1 MTHDEFSPQALRDP
15 RIETELFPKLRKV
28 CATRLG
34 NILQRVYSRTDEALY
49 ELSQKDETSFGS
61 QNLEGLRM
69 LRSLINPLEQ
79 AYLHHFEAGFD
90 ALQRRFDADAAIPS
104 DLTLVQMEEME
115 DLVASE
121 LIADA
126 MVRAF
131 APGLDMIDR
140 RLARLVAQQTLPPGQ
155 NPISASSIAHGL
167 RVGLEK
173 LVLGANVRVLLFK
186 NYERELIDQLGP
198 MLDEVNTVLAA
209 AGILPEL
216 GLPRPAPRPPA
227 PRPPMSPS
235 GSAVAGGD
243 VTPAFPEGMMQAAE
257 EDKALF
263 DALVNMLHG
272 WRPQQQSAGGGHGQ
286 GGGGS
291 DGTGSQ
297 TPDANR
303 RAMAKDEMISVLS
316 LMQPQVPAAVQ
327 SAMNHPE
334 TSLSLLLKQEMLSG
348 ASRIGL
354 DRDDIKMSRDDEDA
368 VDLVGMLFDVLFDE
382 RDFEAQARTLISRL
396 VVPYVK
402 AAVMDR
408 RLFQY
413 KTHPARRL
421 LNSLS
426 EAVEGNKGE
435 GPQER
440 ELLQKAEHTVDRLLA
455 EFNEDI
461 AIFETLEQELRSF
474 LEQHRR
480 RIELAE
486 RRATEAQ
493 RGQER
498 LEQART
504 LASSELSSRV
514 ENVIVPDALTDFL
527 SRIWSHHLSMIAL
540 REGPESVSWN
550 AALGVADS
558 LIGLL
563 PREGHAPPAVATTIA
578 GIRDPLETV
587 LASSGI
593 AGESANETIRVLSSS
608 LEIAQKIAPVRPAAP
623 KPESAPVEALHAN
636 LGQQVP
642 ATDGPAQANTV
653 PFLSV
658 AADKDRLDYNDEDI
672 ALLRG
677 LKIGAWIDLAGEDEK
692 LHPAKLSW
700 VSPISSRLM
709 FVNRRGVRVLV
720 ASIEEL
726 AAMKKVG
733 RLAVREQDQVFD
745 QAMHRV
751 MGRLQSGEAG

>member
-1 MTHDEFSPQALRDP
+1 MTHNEFLPQVMSDS
-15 RIETELFPKLRKV
+15 RIESELFPKLRKT
-28 CATRLG
+28 CATRMNDL
-34 NILQRVYSRTDEALY
+34 LRRVIQRTDDTLY

-61 QNLEGLRM
+61 KNLEGLRT
-69 LRSLINPLEQ
+69 LRALTNPIEQ
-79 AYLHHFEAGFD
+79 AFLGHFQSAFNG
-90 ALQRRFDADAAIPS
+90 LQRRLQSDTSLPS
-104 DLTLVQMEEME
+104 DLSLVEIEEME

-121 LIADA
+121 LIAEA
-126 MVRAF
+126 LVRAYG
-131 APGLDMIDR
+131 PGLDMIER
-140 RLARLVAQQTLPPGQ
+140 RFARLAGVQALPPSQ
-155 NPISASSIAHGL
+155 NPISSAVIANAMRVSLHGQAL
-167 RVGLEK
+167 
-173 LVLGANVRVLLFK
+173 LGANVRVLLFK
-186 NYERELIDQLGP
+186 NYERELVDDLGL
-198 MLDEVNTVLAA
+198 MLDEINTLLVA

-216 GLPRPAPRPPA
+216 GAPKPKPAPKPRPVPQDANQA
-227 PRPPMSPS
+227 D
-235 GSAVAGGD
+235 AEAD
-243 VTPAFPEGMMQAAE
+243 VRPAFPEMAHGPG

-263 DALVNMLHG
+263 DALCNLLQG
-272 WRPQQQSAGGGHGQ
+272 WRPSH
-286 GGGGS
+286 GGGS
-291 DGTGSQ
+291 GGYSGSGAGSGEPGVDDG
-297 TPDANR
+297 R
-303 RAMAKDEMISVLS
+303 RPMAMGEMVSILS
-316 LMQPQVPAAVQ
+316 LLQPQVPDAVTR
-327 SAMNHPE
+327 AMDHPE
-334 TSLSLLLKQEMLSG
+334 TSLAVLLKNEMLNG

-354 DRDDIKMSRDDEDA
+354 PKEAVKISRDDEDA

-504 LASSELSSRV
+504 LAASELARRV
-514 ENVIVPDALTDFL
+514 ENVVVPDALNDFM

-563 PREGHAPPAVATTIA
+563 PHEGQPKPPAVAPTMA
-578 GIRDPLETV
+578 GIREPLETV
-587 LASSGI
+587 LSSSGI
-593 AGESANETIRVLSSS
+593 TGESAHENIRLLAAS
-608 LEIAQKIAPVRPAAP
+608 LEMAQKIAPVVARPSIVKVEPVAADP
-623 KPESAPVEALHAN
+623 SH
-636 LGQQVP
+636 
-642 ATDGPAQANTV
+642 DGPAQANTT
-653 PFLSV
+653 PFLTV
-658 AADKDRLDYNDEDI
+658 ASDKDLLDFNAEDL
-672 ALLRG
+672 AVLRG
-677 LKIGAWIDLAGEDEK
+677 LKIGAWIDLAGEDDK

-720 ASIEEL
+720 ASVEEL
-726 AAMKKVG
+726 AAMKKQG
-733 RLAVREQDQVFD
+733 KLAVREQEQVFD
-745 QAMHRV
+745 QALHRV
-751 MGRLQSGEAG
+751 MGRLQSDAG

>member
-1 MTHDEFSPQALRDP
+1 MTHDDFAPQAMRDS
-15 RIETELFPKLRKV
+15 RIDSELFPKLRKA

-34 NILQRVYSRTDEALY
+34 NILQRVYSRTDEQLY
-49 ELSQKDETSFGS
+49 EASQKDETSFGS

-79 AYLHHFEAGFD
+79 AYLRHFEVAFD
-90 ALQRRFDADAAIPS
+90 GLQRRVDADALLPS
-104 DLTLVQMEEME
+104 DLSLVQMEDME

-121 LIADA
+121 LIAEA
-126 MVRAF
+126 LVRAF
-131 APGLDMIDR
+131 GPGLDMIDR
-140 RLARLVAQQTLPPGQ
+140 RFARMVGVLALPSGQ
-155 NPISASSIAHGL
+155 NPLSPSSIAHGM
-167 RVGLEK
+167 RVGLDK
-173 LVLGANVRVLLFK
+173 LVLGPNVRVLLFK
-186 NYERELIDQLGP
+186 NYERELVDQLGA
-198 MLDEVNTVLAA
+198 MLDEVNTMLAA
-209 AGILPEL
+209 AGIMPEL
-216 GLPRPAPRPPA
+216 GVPRPVPRPRPQPQA
-227 PRPPMSPS
+227 P
-235 GSAVAGGD
+235 GSAVADGT
-243 VTPAFPEGMMQAAE
+243 VAPAFPESLAQAAG

-263 DALVNMLHG
+263 DALVGLLHG
-272 WRPQQQSAGGGHGQ
+272 WRPQQQGGGQ
-286 GGGGS
+286 GGGSGHAAG
-291 DGTGSQ
+291 DE
-297 TPDANR
+297 NR
-303 RAMAKDEMISVLS
+303 RPMAMDEMISVLS
-316 LMQPQVPAAVQ
+316 LMQPNVPAAVT

-348 ASRIGL
+348 AGKIGL
-354 DRDDIKMSRDDEDA
+354 SRDDIKMSRDDEDA

-504 LASSELSSRV
+504 LAGSELSTRV
-514 ENVIVPDALTDFL
+514 ENLIVPDALNDFL
-527 SRIWSHHLSMIAL
+527 TRIWSHHLSMIAL

-550 AALGVADS
+550 TALNVADG

-563 PREGHAPPAVATTIA
+563 PRDGHAPPPVAPTIA
-578 GIRDPLETV
+578 GIRDPLEAV

-593 AGESANETIRVLSSS
+593 TGESAGETIRILASS
-608 LEIAQKIAPVRPAAP
+608 LEIAQKIAPIKPPVARPEP
-623 KPESAPVEALHAN
+623 VVESATVA
-636 LGQQVP
+636 
-642 ATDGPAQANTV
+642 ATDGPAQANTT

-658 AADKDRLDYNDEDI
+658 ASDKDRLDYNDEDI

-751 MGRLQSGEAG
+751 MGRLQGGEAG

>member
-1 MTHDEFSPQALRDP
+1 MTHDDFAPQAMRDS
-15 RIETELFPKLRKV
+15 RIDSELFPKLRKA

-34 NILQRVYSRTDEALY
+34 NILQRVYSRTDEQLY
-49 ELSQKDETSFGS
+49 EASQKDETSFGS

-79 AYLHHFEAGFD
+79 AYLRHFEVAFD
-90 ALQRRFDADAAIPS
+90 GLQRRVDADASLPS
-104 DLTLVQMEEME
+104 DLSLVQMEDME

-121 LIADA
+121 LIAEA
-126 MVRAF
+126 LVRAF
-131 APGLDMIDR
+131 GPGLEMIDR
-140 RLARLVAQQTLPPGQ
+140 RFARMVGVLALPSGQ
-155 NPISASSIAHGL
+155 NPLSASSIAHGM
-167 RVGLEK
+167 RVGLEG
-173 LVLGANVRVLLFK
+173 LVLGPNVRVLLFK
-186 NYERELIDQLGP
+186 NYERELIDQLGA
-198 MLDEVNTVLAA
+198 MLDEVNTLLAA
-209 AGILPEL
+209 AGIMPEL
-216 GLPRPAPRPPA
+216 GVPRPAPRPRPQPQA
-227 PRPPMSPS
+227 P
-235 GSAVAGGD
+235 GSAVADGT
-243 VTPAFPEGMMQAAE
+243 VAPAFPESLAQAAG

-263 DALVNMLHG
+263 DALVGLLHG
-272 WRPQQQSAGGGHGQ
+272 WRPQQQGGGQ
-286 GGGGS
+286 GGGSGHAAA
-291 DGTGSQ
+291 DE
-297 TPDANR
+297 NR
-303 RAMAKDEMISVLS
+303 RPMAMDEMISVLS
-316 LMQPQVPAAVQ
+316 LMQPNVPAAVT

-348 ASRIGL
+348 AGKIGL
-354 DRDDIKMSRDDEDA
+354 SRDDIKMSRDDEDA

-504 LASSELSSRV
+504 LAGSELSTRV
-514 ENVIVPDALTDFL
+514 ENVIVPDALNDFL
-527 SRIWSHHLSMIAL
+527 TRIWSHHLSMIAL

-550 AALGVADS
+550 TALNVADG

-563 PREGHAPPAVATTIA
+563 PRDGHAPPPVAPTIA
-578 GIRDPLETV
+578 SIRDPLEAV

-593 AGESANETIRVLSSS
+593 TGESAGETIRILASS
-608 LEIAQKIAPVRPAAP
+608 LEIAQKIAPIKPPVARPETVAEPATV
-623 KPESAPVEALHAN
+623 A
-636 LGQQVP
+636 
-642 ATDGPAQANTV
+642 ATDGPAQANTT

-658 AADKDRLDYNDEDI
+658 ASDKDRLDYNDEDI

-751 MGRLQSGEAG
+751 MGRLQGGEAG

>member
-15 RIETELFPKLRKV
+15 RIESELFPKLRKV

-34 NILQRVYSRTDEALY
+34 NILQRVYSRTDESLY

-79 AYLHHFEAGFD
+79 AFLHHFELGFD
-90 ALQRRFDADAAIPS
+90 GLQRRFDADAALPS
-104 DLTLVQMEEME
+104 DLTLVQMEAME

-126 MVRAF
+126 LVRAF

-140 RLARLVAQQTLPPGQ
+140 RFARLVAQQTLPSGQ
-155 NPISASSIAHGL
+155 NPISASSIAHGM
-167 RVGLEK
+167 RVALDDID
-173 LVLGANVRVLLFK
+173 LGANVRVLLFK

-198 MLDEVNTVLAA
+198 MLDEVNTVLVA
-209 AGILPEL
+209 AGIMPEL
-216 GLPRPAPRPPA
+216 GVPRVAPRPPS
-227 PRPPMSPS
+227 PRPAMPQTGPTGANGEVM
-235 GSAVAGGD
+235 
-243 VTPAFPEGMMQAAE
+243 PAFPEGSPQAAG

-272 WRPQQQSAGGGHGQ
+272 WRPQQGGAESSGVDGHGQ
-286 GGGGS
+286 GG
-291 DGTGSQ
+291 SQ
-297 TPDANR
+297 GADSNR
-303 RAMAKDEMISVLS
+303 RPMAKDEMISVLS
-316 LMQPQVPAAVQ
+316 LMQPNVPAAVH

-354 DRDDIKMSRDDEDA
+354 DRDNVKMSRDDEDA

-563 PREGHAPPAVATTIA
+563 PREGHTPSAVASTMA

-608 LEIAQKIAPVRPAAP
+608 LEIAQKIAPLRPAAP
-623 KPESAPVEALHAN
+623 KPEPTPVEAMHAQVVN
-636 LGQQVP
+636 QVP
-642 ATDGPAQANTV
+642 ANDGPAQANTV

-677 LKIGAWIDLAGEDEK
+677 LKIGSWIDLAGEDEK

>member
-1 MTHDEFSPQALRDP
+1 MTHDDFAPQAMRDS
-15 RIETELFPKLRKV
+15 RIDSELFPKLRKS

-34 NILQRVYSRTDEALY
+34 NILQRVYSRTDEQLY
-49 ELSQKDETSFGS
+49 EASQKDETSFGS

-79 AYLHHFEAGFD
+79 AYLRHFEVAFD
-90 ALQRRFDADAAIPS
+90 GLQRRVDADASLPS
-104 DLTLVQMEEME
+104 DLSLVQMEDME

-121 LIADA
+121 LIAEA
-126 MVRAF
+126 LVRAF
-131 APGLDMIDR
+131 GPGLEMIDR
-140 RLARLVAQQTLPPGQ
+140 RFARMVGVLALPSGQ
-155 NPISASSIAHGL
+155 NPLSASSIAHGM
-167 RVGLEK
+167 RVGLEG
-173 LVLGANVRVLLFK
+173 LVLGPNVRVLLFK
-186 NYERELIDQLGP
+186 NYERELVDQLGA
-198 MLDEVNTVLAA
+198 MLDEVNTLLAA
-209 AGILPEL
+209 AGIMPEL
-216 GLPRPAPRPPA
+216 GVPRPAPRPRPQPQA
-227 PRPPMSPS
+227 P
-235 GSAVAGGD
+235 GSAVADGT
-243 VTPAFPEGMMQAAE
+243 VAPAFPESLAQAAG

-263 DALVNMLHG
+263 DALVGLLHG
-272 WRPQQQSAGGGHGQ
+272 WRPQQQGGGQ
-286 GGGGS
+286 GGGSGHAAA
-291 DGTGSQ
+291 DE
-297 TPDANR
+297 NR
-303 RAMAKDEMISVLS
+303 RPMAMDEMISVLS
-316 LMQPQVPAAVQ
+316 LMQPNVPAAVT

-348 ASRIGL
+348 AGKIGL
-354 DRDDIKMSRDDEDA
+354 SRDDIKMSRDDEDA

-504 LASSELSSRV
+504 LAGSELSTRV
-514 ENVIVPDALTDFL
+514 ENVIVPDALNDFL
-527 SRIWSHHLSMIAL
+527 TRIWSHHLSMIAL

-550 AALGVADS
+550 TALNVADG

-563 PREGHAPPAVATTIA
+563 PRDGHAPPPVAPTIA
-578 GIRDPLETV
+578 GIRDPLEAV

-593 AGESANETIRVLSSS
+593 TGESAGETIRILASS
-608 LEIAQKIAPVRPAAP
+608 LEIAQKIAPIKPPVARP
-623 KPESAPVEALHAN
+623 EPVAEPATVA
-636 LGQQVP
+636 
-642 ATDGPAQANTV
+642 ATDGPAQANTT

-658 AADKDRLDYNDEDI
+658 ASDKDRLDYNDEDI

-751 MGRLQSGEAG
+751 MGRLQGGEAG